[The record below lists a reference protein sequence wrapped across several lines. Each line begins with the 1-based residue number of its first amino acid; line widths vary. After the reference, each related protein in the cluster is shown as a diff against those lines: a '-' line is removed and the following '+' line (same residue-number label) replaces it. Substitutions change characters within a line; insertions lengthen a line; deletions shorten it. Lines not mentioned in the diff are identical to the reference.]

1 MKTIAS
7 IVLASCVLASAA
19 NAQPAVPATA
29 TAPGPAPTPAAAA
42 AIAPAPTAPRLSL
55 ADALARARQ
64 QHPAIR
70 STQATIAAAHARV
83 DLANVITKPTVTAA
97 GSLVTGSNNGLNGG
111 FFEPALSTGISAQAN
126 LRLYDFG
133 LTRANIR
140 AAEANAAASDAVLP
154 TTMLDITSTVTVA
167 YLEAIARERLVVSAD
182 ATVRNEDAHVDQA
195 RRFVAAQAK
204 DPIEVV
210 QAQARAANARSVLAQ
225 AQSNAAVA
233 LANLRAAIGAVDAT
247 DDFAINTD
255 WPALPTDPPPTLA
268 TLVASARQ
276 HRPEIAQLDRQIAA
290 SNATLNAARAGR
302 RPVLNAQAQTQWNP
316 GSNNWSPQP
325 SWSAGLTLSWQFF
338 DGGRAAADTNVAS
351 ANVAN
356 ALAQRDSLLISLHAQ
371 LESARAQIVAATV
384 NVSASSEAVT
394 AAQAQLK
401 LANARYAAGLGSQ
414 IELGDAQTAVTTAE
428 GNLINAEWQLA
439 RAWTQLQRAIGE

>member
-325 SWSAGLTLSWQFF
+325 SWSAGF
-338 DGGRAAADTNVAS
+338 R
-351 ANVAN
+351 
-356 ALAQRDSLLISLHAQ
+356 
-371 LESARAQIVAATV
+371 
-384 NVSASSEAVT
+384 
-394 AAQAQLK
+394 
-401 LANARYAAGLGSQ
+401 
-414 IELGDAQTAVTTAE
+414 
-428 GNLINAEWQLA
+428 
-439 RAWTQLQRAIGE
+439 